1 MSLAERKPLVLRWF
15 TPRFSA
21 AATMGLG
28 IIGLVGWA
36 ADIPRLRVLLNGFP
50 AMSVNTALSLVL
62 CGMCLFITA
71 DGTRSGAIRRL
82 VETALILVG
91 ITSLL
96 TLAEYLLGDT
106 WEILHVPIQ
115 LLAKRPAILISS
127 PHTAFAVTFVVVGIF
142 IHIRSSDQRVVVLAQ
157 AFALAALGVTL
168 AVLVGY
174 LFSIEEFYRIN
185 PETGMALHTCA
196 GLTLCAVGLFNLRP
210 DLGFAALFY
219 GDSIGSHMLRTIL
232 PGVGVFVL
240 LIYFFDVWGAQ
251 FAQTQA
257 YAVSFV
263 LILLVALLAL
273 GHAARHMNNLE
284 ALKQLAQEQYMEL
297 FEGNP
302 DAILV
307 TDARG
312 RITQVNAQAES
323 LCGYSRA
330 ELVRKRVEE
339 LVAPHIREHLLQLRN
354 TFQQHPH
361 SRTLGNDLDIFIL
374 CRDGSECPVS
384 ICVRPATIGQQ
395 QLNILS
401 VRDMREHNEM
411 TRQLEQLSHV
421 AGHDSLTGLP
431 NRRLM
436 EDLLTHSLA
445 SAERNSK
452 HVAVCYCDL
461 DGFKLIND
469 NFGHQAGDAVLI
481 EAARRMEKCVRQED
495 VVARFGGDEF
505 LIMLLDL
512 NHPEDIIP
520 FVKKLLER
528 LAEPYVV
535 EGQDLNLTGS
545 LGISVYPEHGSE
557 ANILIRHADEA
568 LYAAKRRGKNQ
579 FRFFGA

>member
-1 MSLAERKPLVLRWF
+1 MSLPERKPLLLRWF

-21 AATMGLG
+21 AAAIGLG

-36 ADIPRLRVLLNGFP
+36 VDSQRLRVLLDGFP
-50 AMSVNTALSLVL
+50 AMSVNTALSLVV
-62 CGMCLFITA
+62 CGTCLFLMS
-71 DGTRSGAIRRL
+71 DRTRAGASRRL
-82 VETALILVG
+82 AETALILVG
-91 ITSLL
+91 IASL
-96 TLAEYLLGDT
+96 
-106 WEILHVPIQ
+106 
-115 LLAKRPAILISS
+115 LLAKRPSLLISS
-127 PHTAFAVTFVVVGIF
+127 PHTALAVTFVVAGTL
-142 IHIRSSDQRVVVLAQ
+142 IHIRRSGQRMVVLVQ
-157 AFALAALGVTL
+157 SFALAASGVTL
-168 AVLVGY
+168 TVLVGY
-174 LFSIEEFYRIN
+174 LFSIDVFYRIN

-210 DLGFAALFY
+210 DVGFAALVY
-219 GDSIGSHMLRTIL
+219 SDSIGSHMLRTVL
-232 PGVGVFVL
+232 PGVGLFVL
-240 LIYFFDVWGAQ
+240 LISLFGVWGAH

-284 ALKQLAQEQYMEL
+284 ALRQLAQEQYMEL

-312 RITQVNAQAES
+312 RITQVNVQTES

-330 ELVRKRVEE
+330 ELVGKLVEE
-339 LVAPHIREHLLQLRN
+339 LVAPHIREHLVQLRN

-361 SRTLGNDLDIFIL
+361 PRTLGNDLDIYIL
-374 CRDGSECPVS
+374 CRDGSECPVN
-384 ICVRPATIGQQ
+384 ICIRPATIGQQ

-401 VRDMREHNEM
+401 VRDMREHKEM
-411 TRQLEQLSHV
+411 THELEQLSHV
-421 AGHDSLTGLP
+421 AGHDSLTGLS

-469 NFGHQAGDAVLI
+469 NFGHQAGDAVLV
-481 EAARRMEKCVRQED
+481 EAAHRMEKCVRQED
-495 VVARFGGDEF
+495 AVARFGGDEF

-520 FVKKLLER
+520 VIKKLLER
-528 LAEPYVV
+528 LAEPYVI
-535 EGQDLNLTGS
+535 EGQDLHLTGS
-545 LGISVYPEHGSE
+545 LGVSVYPEHGSE
-557 ANILIRHADEA
+557 ANILISHADEA
-568 LYAAKRRGKNQ
+568 LYAAKRSGKNQ
-579 FRFFGA
+579 FRFFGT